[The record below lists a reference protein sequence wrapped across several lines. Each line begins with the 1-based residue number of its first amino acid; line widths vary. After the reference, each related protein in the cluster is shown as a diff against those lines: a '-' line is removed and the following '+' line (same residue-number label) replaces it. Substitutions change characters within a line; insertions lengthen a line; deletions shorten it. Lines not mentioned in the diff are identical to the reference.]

1 MRDYEKIRKYWES
14 HSVADEW
21 DKLEDA
27 DIEFEHPKK
36 IGVSLRIDKEVIDE
50 IKKQAEQKG
59 LGYTAYI
66 RSVLT
71 QLARNK
77 RVKV

>member
-1 MRDYEKIRKYWES
+1 MEKGAVEEYWKT

-21 DKLEDA
+21 DKLEDG
-27 DIEFEHPKK
+27 DIVFERPKK
-36 IGVSLRIDKEVIDE
+36 IGISIRIDREIVDG

-71 QLARNK
+71 QLVRNK
-77 RVKV
+77 EVKA